1 MLLVVFQTVGVEY
14 NVKVVNIPDTDVQ
27 VELYMY
33 DCAGQPIFNT
43 QNSKGE
49 FPNQKHV
56 CYFSAFW
63 VVNMCVYLYTC
74 LVVFCFVLFCFVL
87 FCFVLI
93 EIKFVP

>member
-1 MLLVVFQTVGVEY
+1 MTVGVEY

-56 CYFSAFW
+56 CFFVYFLSREH
-63 VVNMCVYLYTC
+63 VC
-74 LVVFCFVLFCFVL
+74 LSLHLLSRVC
-87 FCFVLI
+87 CFVLI
-93 EIKFVP
+93 EINF

>member
-56 CYFSAFW
+56 CYISAFW
-63 VVNMCVYLYTC
+63 VVNMCTMCVYLYTC

-87 FCFVLI
+87 I
-93 EIKFVP
+93 EIKFLP